1 MHDGTERAG
10 DLAGRT
16 ALVTGGAT
24 GIGESI
30 ADLFAREGAAV
41 VVADVDE
48 VGGESTVAA
57 IEDAGGTA
65 AFVPTDITDES
76 QVESLVETTVE
87 RFGGPDVLVNNA
99 GGSLDDDNPHR
110 VDRATFENVVEL
122 NLTGTF
128 LCTRAVL
135 PAMVEAGGGAMV
147 HLSSINATAGIGLAA
162 YSAAK
167 SGIVAFSR
175 VVATQYG
182 RHGVRS
188 NALCPGTVITD
199 ASSPTLTERGPVREQ
214 WLDQYPLGRFG
225 RSKDVAEAALFLA
238 TDRAAFVTGT
248 ELVVDG
254 GFTAGPDQTLEREMY
269 DIGTVPR

>member
-10 DLAGRT
+10 DLIGQT
-16 ALVTGGAT
+16 AVVTGGAA

-30 ADLFAREGAAV
+30 ANLFAREGAAV

-48 VGGESTVAA
+48 KGGESTVAA

-65 AFVPTDITDES
+65 AFVPTDVTDEP
-76 QVESLVETTVE
+76 QVRSLVETTTE

-110 VDRATFENVVEL
+110 VDRATFERVVEL

-128 LCTRAVL
+128 LCTRTVL
-135 PAMVEAGGGAMV
+135 PPMISAGGGAIV
-147 HLSSINATAGIGLAA
+147 HISSINANLGIGLAA

-167 SGIVAFSR
+167 SGIIALSR
-175 VVATQYG
+175 LVATQYG
-182 RHGVRS
+182 CHGVRS

-199 ASSPTLTERGPVREQ
+199 ASSSALREGSPVREQ

-225 RSKDVAEAALFLA
+225 RPDDVAEAALFLA
-238 TDRAAFVTGT
+238 TERAAFVTGT

-254 GFTAGPDQTLEREMY
+254 GFTAGPDGTLEREMY
-269 DIGTVPR
+269 DIGTAPR